1 MPATTVASLQAALA
15 TPAATNNATFFLEPG
30 ASFLAALN
38 EVGPRVYS
46 MGMWR
51 DLLVEQ
57 TYSGADGYFSLDRDI
72 EAIIDGNVNDSP
84 SRLRSQFHDKAFWD
98 ARDTRL
104 PATFG
109 LVDQGYHPSRR
120 DIQTIQD
127 ADTLSDV
134 TPVTELFITTLNGAA
149 VTETSLSTTLLT
161 VVGIAA
167 DQSKVTG
174 TISGGSNA
182 VVQFSPGIVKME
194 SITASSLPQPV
205 ELRTSASDAES
216 NVATVLAPSDVVRY
230 RRFRVG
236 GYRSD
241 TYAHILAKRAWANVT
256 AGTNIVYLG
265 NLAAWKHALLAKV
278 AEDNGDFERAQY
290 HWGQCRSALD
300 DERDAQRGGAR
311 PVLRIDLY
319 GGAAGGIRNVM

>member
-1 MPATTVASLQAALA
+1 MEAALA
-15 TPAATNNATFFLEPG
+15 TPAATNSATYFLEPG
-30 ASFLAALN
+30 ASFMAALN

-57 TYSGADGYFSLDRDI
+57 TYAGDDGYFSLDRDI
-72 EAIIDGNVNDSP
+72 ESLLDGNVNDLP
-84 SRLRSQFHDKAFWD
+84 SRVRSQFHDLAFWD

-109 LVDQGYHPSRR
+109 LVDLGYHASRR
-120 DIQTIQD
+120 EIASIQNVTRLD
-127 ADTLSDV
+127 EV
-134 TPVTELFITTLNGAA
+134 TPVERLWITTELGVA
-149 VTETSLSTTLLT
+149 VPEIQFDTAKLT
-161 VVGIAA
+161 VVGISANQA
-167 DQSKVTG
+167 KVVG
-174 TISGGSNA
+174 TIGGGANA
-182 VVQFSPGIVKME
+182 EVQFSPGIVRVE
-194 SITASSLPQPV
+194 SITSSFLPQAV
-205 ELRTSASDAES
+205 ELRTMAGDAES

-230 RRFRVG
+230 RRFRVAAS
-236 GYRSD
+236 RSD
-241 TYAHILAKRAWANVT
+241 TFAHILAKRAWRNVT
-256 AGTNIVYLG
+256 SGDDVVYLG

-290 HWGQCRSALD
+290 HWGQCRSALE

-319 GGAAGGIRNVM
+319 GGAASGLRNLV